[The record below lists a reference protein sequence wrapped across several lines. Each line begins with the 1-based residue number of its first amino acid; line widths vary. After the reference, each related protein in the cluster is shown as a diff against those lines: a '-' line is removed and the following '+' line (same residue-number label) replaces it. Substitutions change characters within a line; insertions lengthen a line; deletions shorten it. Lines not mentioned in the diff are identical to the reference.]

1 MHRQVRGNSI
11 VLLFAAIAVAAASIA
26 MPASAGGL
34 LGAKLAERLQATNG
48 PHEVIVTF
56 TTQDAV
62 GRLAGELGID
72 VIALKT
78 LPMVGAVLTEAQIE
92 TIRQWDNVESIY
104 LNADLEYYNF
114 TSGEIT
120 GGHYVHDNYGVKG
133 EGVTVAVLDSGTD
146 ATHPDLAYGT
156 KTVQNVKIIGDL
168 GLLGGMNVFLE
179 GQLNTDTSSG
189 HGTHVAGTVAGTGA
203 ASANDERRANYY
215 AGIAPE
221 ASLVGIS
228 AGEGI
233 AILHALLGFDYAIA
247 NQDRYS
253 IDIITNSWGGGDGA
267 AFDPNN
273 PINQASY
280 EAYRRGMIVTFAASN
295 SGPAENTLN
304 QYAIAP
310 WVINV
315 AAGTPEKTL
324 ADFSS
329 RGVADDFYKHPDIT
343 APGSGI
349 ISTRA
354 VNTPLPVLGPVL
366 DPEHPEYH
374 LYYAGMSGTS
384 MATPFIAGT
393 AALLLD
399 ANPQLS
405 PDQVEEILMVTAQ
418 AMPAYEF
425 HETGAGY
432 VDVRAAVESAMNT
445 IGERQQ
451 FLAGDTKWASGGQ
464 WNAIDNQSDL
474 LQYYGNWK
482 VKSASDASNGSY
494 QENRT
499 GNGGS
504 VFLRFAGSA
513 FKIAHHVDPRG
524 GVADIYVDGV
534 KYDRISF
541 YSDVAGY
548 EVSPGVNGL
557 TDEEHLVELRAVDGR
572 VYLDGVLVDGEA
584 YAPGVRFVEE
594 SETWTGTMGPSV
606 ENLVVH
612 EFPFEVDTGVV
623 NIRAELGW
631 TGGVDIDLYLVG
643 PDGNEV
649 ASGATLNNPEVLDY
663 DVTQA
668 GTYTWRVTGY
678 ATVIANYTLIS
689 TLTRA
694 VSSAE

>member
-1 MHRQVRGNSI
+1 MQGLVRTTLI
-11 VLLFAAIAVAAASIA
+11 PLLLSA

-34 LGAKLAERLQATNG
+34 LGPQLADRLPGADG

-56 TTQDAV
+56 TNQDAV
-62 GRLAGELGID
+62 GRLAGELGVD
-72 VIALKT
+72 VIALQT
-78 LPMVGAVLTEAQIE
+78 LPMAGAVLTEAQIE
-92 TIRQWDNVESIY
+92 TVRQWDNVESVY

-146 ATHPDLAYGT
+146 ATHPDLAYGA

-168 GLLGGMNVFLE
+168 GLLGGVNVFLE

-189 HGTHVAGTVAGTGA
+189 HGTHVSGTVAGTGA

-221 ASLVGIS
+221 ATLVGIS

-247 NQDRYS
+247 NQDRYG

-267 AFDPNN
+267 EFDPNN
-273 PINQASY
+273 PINRASY

-315 AAGTPEKTL
+315 AAGTPEKAL

-366 DPEHPEYH
+366 DPDHPEYH

-393 AALLLD
+393 AALLLE

-405 PDQVEEILMVTAQ
+405 PDQVEEILMATAEP
-418 AMPAYEF
+418 MPGYAF
-425 HETGAGY
+425 HEVGAGY
-432 VDVRAAVESAMNT
+432 VDVRAAVESAMDT
-445 IGERQQ
+445 AGERQQ
-451 FLAGDTKWASGGQ
+451 FLAGNTKWSGDGQ
-464 WNAIDNQSDL
+464 WNEIDNRNAL

-482 VKSASDASNGSY
+482 VKSATDASNGSY
-494 QENRT
+494 SEVRT
-499 GNGGS
+499 GKGGS
-504 VFLRFAGSA
+504 VFLRFIGSA
-513 FKIAHHVDPRG
+513 FKIAHRVDARG

-534 KYDRISF
+534 SHGRVSF
-541 YSDVAGY
+541 YNDTAGY
-548 EVSPGVNGL
+548 AAAGVNGL
-557 TDEEHLVELRAVDGR
+557 SDAEHLVELRAVDGR
-572 VYLDGVLVDGEA
+572 AYLDAMLVDGRA
-584 YAPGVRFVEE
+584 FAPGVTFIEE
-594 SETWTGTMGPSV
+594 TQTYTGTMGPSA

-612 EFPFEVDTGVV
+612 EYPFEAGADVV
-623 NIRAELGW
+623 NVRAELGW
-631 TGGVDIDLYLVG
+631 TGALDIDLYLVG
-643 PDGNEV
+643 PGGNVV

-663 DVTQA
+663 AVTQP
-668 GTYTWRVTGY
+668 GTYTWRVAGY
-678 ATVIANYTLIS
+678 ATVIANYTLTG